1 MVGSSEIK
9 SPKMEE
15 MVGFY
20 KFWDIDDALC
30 GYFGSYVFYS
40 PYSSFVRLSLASLD
54 RLPSVLSCPI
64 SWCSLSE

>member
-30 GYFGSYVFYS
+30 GYFGTYVFFLL
-40 PYSSFVRLSLASLD
+40 SSSW
-54 RLPSVLSCPI
+54 PSCPI
-64 SWCSLSE
+64 LC